1 MKNQELPPELLP
13 SDLPSIMSETP
24 SLSTA
29 ELNAR
34 IELLQDDSNLSSSDS
49 ETPKHMVEEAK
60 SPEKEESHN
69 ENSQPCKKVLRKQI
83 KQILVQAKTRIN
95 TG

>member
-13 SDLPSIMSETP
+13 SDLPSIMSEAP

-34 IELLQDDSNLSSSDS
+34 I
-49 ETPKHMVEEAK
+49 
-60 SPEKEESHN
+60 
-69 ENSQPCKKVLRKQI
+69 
-83 KQILVQAKTRIN
+83 
-95 TG
+95 